1 LPAASR
7 STSTSPRR
15 LELTA
20 FIASLTAHE
29 RLAAAGAAVVA
40 ASLALPWYGVALA
53 GGVVK
58 TALGTFGLIEAA
70 LVLTV
75 GASIALVVACSRG
88 FALPR
93 PLHEGSLLVAAGAW
107 TAALV
112 CYRMID
118 RPEFGLAGVGDTGL
132 RYGVFIA
139 LLGAGLMV
147 LGGLRKRREELAE
160 EAARK
165 R

>member
-1 LPAASR
+1 M
-7 STSTSPRR
+7 TD
-15 LELTA
+15 

-29 RLAAAGAAVVA
+29 RLAVAGAVVVA
-40 ASLALPWYGVALA
+40 VSLALPWYGVALA
-53 GGVVK
+53 GGLLK

-75 GASIALVVACSRG
+75 AAAIALVVACSRG
-88 FALPR
+88 FVVPR
-93 PLHEGSLLVAAGAW
+93 PMHEGSLLVAAGVW
-107 TAALV
+107 TAALIG
-112 CYRMID
+112 YRMLD

-132 RYGVFIA
+132 RYGIFVA

-147 LGGLRKRREELAE
+147 LGGLRKRREELEAD
-160 EAARK
+160 AARS